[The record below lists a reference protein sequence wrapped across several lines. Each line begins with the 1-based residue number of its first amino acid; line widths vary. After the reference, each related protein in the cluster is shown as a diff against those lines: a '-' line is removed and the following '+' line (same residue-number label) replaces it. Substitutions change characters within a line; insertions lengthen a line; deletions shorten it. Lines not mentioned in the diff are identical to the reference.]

1 MRGKDILIGIR
12 NFWREYRR
20 YKIGLLG
27 LVFLVFFIGMAV
39 FAPLIT
45 PAEAYYRW
53 SDITYWDEHPKGVPP
68 EWVNFF
74 SAKKSATSTTIKPKF
89 VEKNITFTYN
99 YQLDIPPS
107 DIIIKVS
114 TSATD
119 QERQLSIHVSRPDGI
134 QLNNIVRIKHTGGEA
149 RIRFTSSE
157 VRDWLIAWAREYET
171 QENLEKIRGREAF
184 VNPILILF
192 SKNQTGI
199 LLGTAENLKG
209 QYDVVVQLSPP
220 TATTAKAVFTG
231 SVFGVL
237 GTDTLGRDLLVG
249 IVWGSRLALLIG
261 LLTAVLSETVGM
273 IYGVASAYKGGVI
286 DEGMQRILETVASL
300 PFLPILIILSYI
312 MRPTIWNLALLM
324 AVFFWVGPV
333 KTVRSMALQLK
344 EQPYVEAAKAL
355 GASGWRIVARH
366 ITPQILPYFFASIAL
381 SVPGAILT
389 EAGISFLMGATGVSE
404 PTWGR
409 ILHDAQRFSA
419 TINGMW
425 WWVLSPGL
433 LISLTGLT
441 FVLLGSALDRILN
454 PKLRR

>member
-1 MRGKDILIGIR
+1 MGVR

-20 YKIGLLG
+20 YKIGLIG
-27 LVFLVFFIGMAV
+27 LAFLAFFVGMAV
-39 FAPLIT
+39 FAPLIA

-53 SDITYWDEHPKGVPP
+53 SDITYWEEYPKGVPP
-68 EWVNFF
+68 EWINFF
-74 SAKKSATSTTIKPKF
+74 SAKKSATQFVITRPKF

-99 YQLDIPPS
+99 YQFDVPPS

-119 QERQLSIHVSRPDGI
+119 EERQLSIHVSRPDGK
-134 QLNNIVRIKHTGGEA
+134 QLDNIVRMMHKGEKT
-149 RIRFTSSE
+149 RIIFTSND

-171 QENLEKIRGREAF
+171 DENLEKILGREAF
-184 VNPILILF
+184 VNPLLILF
-192 SKNQTGI
+192 SKTQPGI

-209 QYDVVVQLSPP
+209 QYNVIVQLSPP

-231 SVFGVL
+231 SVFGLL

-273 IYGVASAYKGGVI
+273 VYGVVSAYKGGVV
-286 DEGMQRILETVASL
+286 DEIMQRIIETIASL
-300 PFLPILIILSYI
+300 PFLPILIILSYT
-312 MRPTIWNLALLM
+312 MQPTVWNLALLM
-324 AVFFWVGPV
+324 VIFFWVGPV

-355 GASGWRIVARH
+355 GASGWRIIARH
-366 ITPQILPYFFASIAL
+366 ITPQILPYFFASVAL

-389 EAGISFLMGATGVSE
+389 EAGISFLMGAAGVSE

-433 LISLTGLT
+433 LISLAGLT